1 MNKKLK
7 IGLVILSII
16 LIIVLIVVLTRGK
29 DYFHSIIED
38 NVVFLV
44 DDVTKHYNYKML
56 PESKTGT
63 KYTLSFWLYINNL
76 PENSNWNTNYKFEKG
91 IISHFGAPNV
101 YYIPKDNIVRV
112 KVGYKDSNYKK
123 EYYNNDIRACKYQKW
138 ENIVITVDDRYVA
151 VYLNG
156 TNIGGTYL
164 PSIPWISDRMMY
176 IGQADNNFN
185 GYIGLVEYFNIALK
199 SKDINK
205 NYMKNRSNKMFKKH
219 LQTYSDYY
227 YKKHYKKNN

>member
-63 KYTLSFWLYINNL
+63 KYTLSLNNETFAIKL
-76 PENSNWNTNYKFEKG
+76 GSSG
-91 IISHFGAPNV
+91 ITL
-101 YYIPKDNIVRV
+101 
-112 KVGYKDSNYKK
+112 
-123 EYYNNDIRACKYQKW
+123 C
-138 ENIVITVDDRYVA
+138 
-151 VYLNG
+151 
-156 TNIGGTYL
+156 
-164 PSIPWISDRMMY
+164 
-176 IGQADNNFN
+176 
-185 GYIGLVEYFNIALK
+185 LK
-199 SKDINK
+199 SRPTSTSASHK
-205 NYMKNRSNKMFKKH
+205 SVPTF
-219 LQTYSDYY
+219 T
-227 YKKHYKKNN
+227 